1 MSINLSN
8 PTKLDS
14 AVLIADT
21 VSSGFSV
28 NYLPDLTTVGGVTVS
43 AALEIQ
49 SSLGSLL
56 MPRMT
61 TTERDALVKCPGMLL
76 YNTTSGALNICD
88 NTSTW
93 AAFTGAGTVT
103 SVNLSTVGTGI
114 SFAGG
119 PITGSGTITAT
130 LGANLQSLSNL
141 VSAGLMVRDGSTIIT
156 RALATADASNIT
168 VSNSLGIS
176 GDPTINLATTTVTPG
191 SYLAAD
197 ITVDAYGRIT
207 AAASTGSTGGAPS
220 NATYI
225 TQVPDPFLTN
235 EQALSLLATGIMK
248 STTAT
253 GVVSIAVA
261 GTDYYSPG
269 NPTRILDDGLANG
282 NFFIGTGAGNL
293 TYTSAQFN
301 TGLGINSLNAI
312 TVGIQNTFGGH
323 DAGLLLTAGNFNAG
337 FGELCLA
344 SITTN
349 DANSALGFNAANAL
363 VTGAG
368 NLAAGASAMSACT
381 SATNCIAL
389 GRDTVVDNGLSNAVA
404 IGYST
409 TVSASNSMVLGN
421 GCNVSINKASP
432 AYNLDIAAISNVCAQ
447 QMEIATTTPTVSAD
461 GYVTYTYRANTTNT
475 TNLALTLF
483 TLAVNKAATLEVV
496 VRGCTSTQTDF
507 TGGNCVAGVMRAAG
521 NISLVG
527 AEYNKIVS
535 TTGDFSISVDT
546 GAQAVVLNATGIA
559 ASTYNW
565 DITVKYLVR

>member
-1 MSINLSN
+1 MGINLSS
-8 PTKLDS
+8 PTEIKA

-21 VSSGFSV
+21 TTQGSAIDVIPSMTQV
-28 NYLPDLTTVGGVTVS
+28 NGVTVS

-49 SSLGSLL
+49 STEGALL

-61 TTERDALVKCPGMLL
+61 TTQRDALVKTPGMLMF
-76 YNTTSGALNICD
+76 NSTTGGLNICD

-93 AAFTGAGTVT
+93 AEFSGAGTVT
-103 SVNLSTVGTGI
+103 SVDLAPIGGGI
-114 SFAGG
+114 TFTGG
-119 PITGSGTITAT
+119 PITGSGTISAT

-141 VSAGLMVRDGSTIIT
+141 VSAGLMVRDGSNVIT
-156 RALATADASNIT
+156 RALDTADATAIT

-176 GDPTINLATTTVTPG
+176 GNPTINLATTAVTPG

-197 ITVDAYGRIT
+197 ITVDQYGRIT
-207 AAASTGSTGGAPS
+207 AASSTGSTGGAPAD
-220 NATYI
+220 ATYI
-225 TQVPDPFLTN
+225 VQTASAFLKN
-235 EQALSLLATGIMK
+235 AQDLASLSTGIMK
-248 STTAT
+248 STTTT
-253 GVVSIAVA
+253 GVVSIATA

-282 NFFIGTGAGNL
+282 NFFIGTDAGNL
-293 TYTSAQFN
+293 TYVSAQFN

-312 TVGIQNTFGGH
+312 NLGIQNTFAGH
-323 DAGLLLTAGNFNAG
+323 SSGILLTDGNYNSG

-363 VTGAG
+363 ATGAG

-389 GRDTVVDNGLSNAVA
+389 GRDTVVGNGLSNAVA

-409 TVSASNSMVLGN
+409 TVSANNSMVLGN
-421 GCNVSINKASP
+421 ACNVGINKAAP
-432 AYNLDIAAISNVCAQ
+432 VYNLDIAAISNVCAE
-447 QMEIATTTPTVSAD
+447 QMEIATTTPTASSD

-483 TLAVNKAATLEVV
+483 TLPVNKAAIVEVFV
-496 VRGCTSTQTDF
+496 KGATSTQSDF
-507 TGGNCVAGVMRAAG
+507 TGGKALAGVMRAAG

-527 AEYNKIVS
+527 SEYQKIVS

-546 GAQAVVLNATGIA
+546 GTQAVILNATGIA

-565 DITVKYLVR
+565 AITVRYIVR